1 MVKHHQILMG
11 FTIVTFVSGV
21 LLYPIDRDKCVNLHP
36 VFEVDEVLAMDPKP
50 ELVQS
55 CLDTAG
61 DIPIAILVVSSATGI
76 AAVFLQGR
84 EVGHW

>member
-1 MVKHHQILMG
+1 MIVKHHQILMG
-11 FTIVTFVSGV
+11 FTIVMFGLGV
-21 LLYPIDRDKCVNLHP
+21 LLYSTERDNCRNLP
-36 VFEVDEVLAMDPKP
+36 GFDPDEPRDVQP
-50 ELVQS
+50 ETVKS
-55 CLDTAG
+55 CFDTAG